1 MKNADK
7 LALLNKS
14 TNNYLLK
21 TLNIS
26 FTELGDDY
34 LVAKM
39 PVNESVYQP
48 DGILHG
54 GATFALAETVGS
66 VAAYLFAKSND
77 QMVRGIEMSGNHLK
91 SVSNGYV
98 YARAASIH
106 NGKTTQIWEIRVTDD
121 QKELISLIKLTTIT
135 LLKKK

>member
-1 MKNADK
+1 MENADK
-7 LALLNKS
+7 LALLNQS

-21 TLNIS
+21 TLDIS

-34 LVAKM
+34 LIAKM

-48 DGILHG
+48 DRILHG

-66 VAAYLFAKSND
+66 VAAYLFAKSDD

-91 SVSNGYV
+91 SVSSGHV
-98 YARAASIH
+98 YARASSIH

-121 QKELISLIKLTTIT
+121 QAELISLIKLTTIT
-135 LLKKK
+135 LPKKK